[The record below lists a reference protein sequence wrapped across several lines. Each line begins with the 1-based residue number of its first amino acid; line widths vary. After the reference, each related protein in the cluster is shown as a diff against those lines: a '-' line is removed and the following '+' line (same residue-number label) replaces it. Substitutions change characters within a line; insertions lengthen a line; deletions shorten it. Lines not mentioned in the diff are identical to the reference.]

1 MSQKEKVESGLIKK
15 AVAAAKKARPA
26 YEGLL
31 GFYEKLLMAQEAS
44 MEEIQLEPIE
54 IPDDLLSIKEKEGFP
69 LVNSAD
75 FAIDIE
81 ASGALLRSFCQFAL
95 ESNEVL
101 AEAGGKIIDALDRGW
116 LDVSTLLSEILRE
129 DGAYWDEMGRKLD
142 VDKKILA
149 FAAYSSVRPSLLV
162 CAQQLASYLDRR
174 RPWRKGYCPICG
186 SPPAL
191 SLLLEEG
198 ERCFLCSF
206 CGHEWRTSR
215 AYCPFCENRD
225 QKTLYYFFSDEE
237 KGCRVDVCDQCKKYI
252 KTIDTRKIQRPIHP
266 YVEQVS
272 TLHLDMLA
280 QEKGLESG
288 IPLWLQT

>member
-1 MSQKEKVESGLIKK
+1 MTITRLFTKPSHLTNPQGFGPLPLSRHASLGKMAVLRGHKRRRYPMSQKEKVESGLIRE
-15 AVAAAKKARPA
+15 AVAAVKEARPA

-31 GFYEKLLMAQEAS
+31 GFYEKLLMAQGAS

-101 AEAGGKIIDALDRGW
+101 AEAGSKIIDALDMGW
-116 LDVSTLLSEILRE
+116 LDLSTLFSEILRE
-129 DGAYWDEMGRKLD
+129 DGAYWDEMERKLD

-149 FAAYSSVRPSLLV
+149 FAAYSSIRPSLLV
-162 CAQQLASYLDRR
+162 CAQQLASYLDGRK
-174 RPWRKGYCPICG
+174 PWRKGYCPICG

-191 SLLLEEG
+191 SLLREEG
-198 ERCFLCSF
+198 ERCL
-206 CGHEWRTSR
+206 
-215 AYCPFCENRD
+215 
-225 QKTLYYFFSDEE
+225 L
-237 KGCRVDVCDQCKKYI
+237 
-252 KTIDTRKIQRPIHP
+252 
-266 YVEQVS
+266 
-272 TLHLDMLA
+272 
-280 QEKGLESG
+280 
-288 IPLWLQT
+288 